1 MGLFIISNG
10 YDYILM
16 DVDYV
21 YRWVEAIY
29 TRTNHHKIVLKFIEQ
44 NIFSRFGCPRAIIS
58 YRRMHFNTYPFHY
71 SLKKKIIPS

>member
-21 YRWVEAIY
+21 SRWVEAIY
-29 TRTNHHKIVLKFIEQ
+29 TRTNHHKIVLKVIEQ
-44 NIFSRFGCPRAIIS
+44 IIFSRFGCPRAIIS
-58 YRRMHFNTYPFHY
+58 NRRMHF
-71 SLKKKIIPS
+71 IIINFIIV